1 MVTKSATFP
10 NSVYEAL
17 RQLTHESRIDLALPL
32 ALKDLL
38 KLKMQNVDEKIA
50 TFEKKYNLSHA
61 EFEQACR
68 DGGIKDPYSYEIEK
82 DDWEWEALLAERK
95 ELEMVAQW
103 LE

>member
-1 MVTKSATFP
+1 MVTKSATLP

-17 RQLTHESRIDLALPL
+17 RQLTHESRIDRALSI

-38 KLKMQNVDEKIA
+38 KLKTQNLDQQIA
-50 TFEKKYNLSHA
+50 AFEKKYSMSFA
-61 EFEQACR
+61 EFEQACE
-68 DGGIKDPYSYEIEK
+68 DGRIEDPYSYEVEK
-82 DDWEWEALLAERK
+82 DNWEWETFLTERK

>member
-1 MVTKSATFP
+1 MVTKSATLP
-10 NSVYEAL
+10 NPVYEAL
-17 RQLTHESRIDLALPL
+17 RQLTHESRVDVALPL

-38 KLKMQNVDEKIA
+38 KLKMQNMGEKIA
-50 TFEKKYNLSHA
+50 AFEKKYGMSYA

-68 DGGIKDPYSYEIEK
+68 DGRIEDPYSYEVEK
-82 DDWEWEALLAERK
+82 DDWEWGTFLMERK